1 MAVYCP
7 ACHIENTKDSQFCK
21 KCATSLVNV
30 DEAQP
35 LATKTIE
42 SSYEELSTGSIFA
55 GRYQIIEELGTGGMG
70 RVYKAV
76 DTRIKEK
83 VALKLIKP
91 EISSERKTLERFE
104 NELKLARMI
113 AHKNVGKMFDIN
125 EEAGIH
131 YITMEYVSGQDLKGL
146 IRQSGQLAIGTTISI
161 AKQIC
166 DGLSEAHKVGVIH
179 RDLKPS
185 NIMIDRGGQVRIL
198 DFGIARSM
206 KSKGI
211 TGAGVLI
218 GTPEYMSPEQVEG
231 KKVDPRSDIYSL
243 GIILYEMVTG
253 GIPFEGETPF
263 VIGMKHKSE
272 APEDPRKLNAH
283 ISEDVSRA
291 ILKCLEKDKA
301 KRYQSVEEVRSELMS
316 IEKSIP
322 TTERVVPRK
331 KPITSREIT
340 LTFGLK
346 KLFIP
351 ALIFLGIVFMGVA
364 IWQLLPKNESVP
376 ILSDKPSLAVL
387 YFENNTGDEGLD
399 HWRKMLSD
407 LLITDLSQS
416 KYLRVLSGDRLFKIL
431 SDMNRLEAK
440 TFSSDVLDEVASRG
454 RVQHLLLGRY
464 AKLEDVFRIDIQLQ
478 EANTGEIISSIRVEA
493 KGEAEVFTKVD
504 ELTRKIK
511 TNFRLSEKELATDI
525 DRGVGE
531 ITTSNPEAFKYYVT
545 SKKFSKEGRYH
556 ESINLLEKAVAI
568 DPEFAMA
575 YRSMAWD
582 YYRLFLRSQWKNN
595 LKKAMEMSD
604 RVSDRERYLIQGDF
618 YLQSETDYYKAE
630 EAYKKLLQLYP
641 EDPDGNLNLGSM
653 YIVLEKWDEALEQF
667 NVLIQNKDENTIPYT
682 SMADAYMAKG
692 LYDKAKEVLEHYL
705 HEFSDNA
712 VIRHWL
718 ALGYLIQERYDRAL
732 NELEKSFLLDPSN
745 IFTHGIKGDIFRM
758 KGNFVRAEEEFF
770 KMLDSEEE
778 IVRYNGRAWLASLY
792 LQQGKFENSNEQI
805 RIGIDVGK
813 KLGERGG
820 ESGWNL
826 ELSYRYL
833 KTGNPEEAL
842 KRSIEA
848 EKTAVEWGCQYCHQK
863 RALVYKGVSYIAL
876 DSLEK
881 AQNTADELKTITL
894 KEMNEK
900 FMRYYYYLMGKIALN
915 NNNFSTAIDY
925 FEKGISLLP
934 FQYSFMMINEQ
945 AFFIDPLAQ
954 AYYEAGEMDKARE
967 TYNRINS
974 STLGRLWWGD
984 IYAKSFYMLGKIYE
998 QQGESA
1004 KAIEHYE
1011 KFLDLWKDADPGIAE
1026 VEDARERLAGLKRK

>member
-1 MAVYCP
+1 MSVKCP
-7 ACHIENTKDSQFCK
+7 KCQIDNPDNQRFCGE
-21 KCATSLVNV
+21 CAT
-30 DEAQP
+30 P
-35 LATKTIE
+35 LQTSKDIGVTKTLE
-42 SSYEELSTGSIFA
+42 TPVEKYPRGYTFA
-55 GRYQIIEELGTGGMG
+55 DRYKIIEKLGIGGMG
-70 RVYKAV
+70 AVYRVE
-76 DTRIKEK
+76 DTNIDQDI
-83 VALKLIKP
+83 ALKLIKP
-91 EISSERKTLERFE
+91 EIASDRKTIERFQ
-104 NELKLARMI
+104 NELKTTRMI
-113 AHKNVGKMFDIN
+113 SHRNVCRMFDLN
-125 EEAGIH
+125 ESEGTY
-131 YITMEYVSGQDLKGL
+131 YITMEYVSGEDLKSF
-146 IRQSGQLAIGTTISI
+146 IRRSGKLDIPKAISI
-161 AKQIC
+161 AKEVC
-166 DGLSEAHKVGVIH
+166 EGLAEAHRLGVVH

-185 NIMIDRGGQVRIL
+185 NIMIDKDGESRIM
-198 DFGIARSM
+198 DFGIARSLRT
-206 KSKGI
+206 KGV
-211 TGAGVLI
+211 TGEGIII
-218 GTPEYMSPEQVEG
+218 GTPEYMSPEQAEA
-231 KKVDPRSDIYSL
+231 KEVDNRSDIYSF
-243 GIILYEMVTG
+243 GVILYEMVTG
-253 GIPFEGETPF
+253 QLPFEGDTPLS
-263 VIGMKHKSE
+263 IAMKHKGE
-272 APEDPRKLNAH
+272 LPKDPKEINTQIPEDLNSV
-283 ISEDVSRA
+283 IMR
-291 ILKCLEKDKA
+291 CLEKDKE
-301 KRYQSVEEVRSELMS
+301 KRYQSAGEVRSELTN
-316 IEKSIP
+316 IEKGIP
-322 TTERVVPRK
+322 TKERVSPKR
-331 KPITSREIT
+331 KPITSKEIT
-340 LTFGLK
+340 VTFGLK

-351 ALIFLGIVFMGVA
+351 ALVFIGIVFLGVV
-364 IWQLLPKNESVP
+364 IWRLLPKKEAVP

-407 LLITDLSQS
+407 LLITDLAQS
-416 KYLRVLSGDRLFKIL
+416 KYLRILSGDKLFKIL

-440 TFSSDVLDEVASRG
+440 TFSADVLDEVASRG
-454 RVQHLLLGRY
+454 RVQYLLLGKY

-493 KGEAEVFTKVD
+493 GGEAEVFTKVD

-525 DRGVGE
+525 DREVGN
-531 ITTSNPEAFKYYVT
+531 ITTSNPEAFKYYVA

-568 DPEFAMA
+568 DPVFAMA

-582 YYRLFLRSQWKNN
+582 YYRLFLRSQWKKN

-630 EAYKKLLQLYP
+630 DAYRKLLQLYP

-667 NVLIQNKDENTIPYT
+667 NVLIQNKDENTLPYT
-682 SMADAYMAKG
+682 SVADAYMAKG

-712 VIRHWL
+712 VIRQWL
-718 ALGYLIQERYDRAL
+718 ALGYLIQERYDLAL

-745 IFTHGIKGDIFRM
+745 IFTHGIKGDIFRIQ
-758 KGNFVRAEEEFF
+758 GNFVRAEEEFF

-778 IVRYNGRAWLASLY
+778 IVRYNGRSWLASLY
-792 LQQGKFENSNEQI
+792 LQQGKFEDSNEQI

-826 ELSYRYL
+826 ELAYRYL

-863 RALVYKGVSYIAL
+863 KALVYKGVSYIAL

-925 FEKGISLLP
+925 FENALSI
-934 FQYSFMMINEQ
+934 
-945 AFFIDPLAQ
+945 FFYD
-954 AYYEAGEMDKARE
+954 DK
-967 TYNRINS
+967 
-974 STLGRLWWGD
+974 
-984 IYAKSFYMLGKIYE
+984 
-998 QQGESA
+998 
-1004 KAIEHYE
+1004 
-1011 KFLDLWKDADPGIAE
+1011 
-1026 VEDARERLAGLKRK
+1026 